1 MKNFLNLDNLQR
13 FAVTYNHT
21 NYKLNK
27 TITTK
32 DADGRILSNWINNT
46 IPTLKDIRITD
57 MSGTITNCYS
67 LFRHAQNLISID
79 LTNFNTNNVTNMS
92 NMFFYCSNLT
102 GNISN
107 FNTSNVTNM
116 SKMFFY
122 CSNLTGIPNFN
133 TGNVIN
139 MSNMFYSCSNLTGI
153 PNFNTSKVT
162 DMHRMFYGCR
172 NLTGNISN
180 FNTSNVT
187 NMSNM
192 FGFCY
197 NLIGGNFN
205 FTTVSKVTNM
215 SNMFYE
221 CNNLNQNALN
231 SIYNMCINATSV
243 SQKNLSNSSSYS
255 PLYGTKFNNSY
266 IPSSFKTRLTAA
278 GWTY

>member
-57 MSGTITNCYS
+57 MSGTITNCVN
-67 LFRHAQNLISID
+67 LFRYAQNLISID

-92 NMFFYCSNLT
+92 NMFYDCSNLT
-102 GNISN
+102 GN
-107 FNTSNVTNM
+107 
-116 SKMFFY
+116 
-122 CSNLTGIPNFN
+122 
-133 TGNVIN
+133 
-139 MSNMFYSCSNLTGI
+139 I

-162 DMHRMFYGCR
+162 DMHRMFCDCY
-172 NLTGNISN
+172 NLTGNIPN
-180 FNTSNVT
+180 FNTNNVT
-187 NMSNM
+187 SMIYM
-192 FGFCY
+192 FGNCY
-197 NLIGGNFN
+197 NLTGGNFN
-205 FTTVSKVTNM
+205 FTTVSKVTKM
-215 SNMFYE
+215 SRMFYG

-243 SQKNLSNSSSYS
+243 SQKNLSNSSPYS
-255 PLYGTKFNNSY
+255 PLYRTKFNNSY

>member
-32 DADGRILSNWINNT
+32 DVDGRILSNWINNT
-46 IPTLKDIRITD
+46 ISTLKDIRITD
-57 MSGTITNCYS
+57 MSGTITNCCN
-67 LFRHAQNLISID
+67 LFRQAQNLISID

-92 NMFFYCSNLT
+92 NMFYKCSNLT
-102 GNISN
+102 GNIPN
-107 FNTSNVTNM
+107 FNTNNVTNM
-116 SKMFFY
+116 QRMFY
-122 CSNLTGIPNFN
+122 DCSNLTGNIPNFN
-133 TGNVIN
+133 TGNVIK
-139 MSNMFYSCSNLTGI
+139 MSSMFYNCLNLT
-153 PNFNTSKVT
+153 
-162 DMHRMFYGCR
+162 
-172 NLTGNISN
+172 
-180 FNTSNVT
+180 
-187 NMSNM
+187 
-192 FGFCY
+192 
-197 NLIGGNFN
+197 GGNFN

-215 SNMFYE
+215 SNMFYG
-221 CNNLNQNALN
+221 CNNLNQDALN